1 MNQTTLD
8 VKYTELLQWLKERNL
23 IPKDWPS
30 RLEIIKTKKQEIF
43 DTLYAQT
50 SQEMQKIQ
58 KSFTPLRALPI
69 ESICYND
76 YAKLYQQLTKT
87 TEAKDKTLF
96 GRYNS
101 PLIYNAYILDNVY
114 LKDNMHLAENAK
126 IILQN
131 IHYDIPT
138 CKKLINDLKNTINEH
153 EYKSQEKRTQITLNK
168 EKIETMLKSYD
179 IKCEIENITP
189 NDIASNLIERFTKDD
204 VFEQLLTAIEN
215 SIKNNSIISKA
226 IDMYVE
232 FNNIVLQ
239 NTNTVT
245 SNELLPQL
253 SKFII
258 KGDFL
263 LKDTNTN
270 TRKEMIEFKS
280 KQYKMKYTE
289 QEDIS
294 QYKFA
299 LVDDNNNNNNN
310 TNNLISL
317 HSQITSS
324 TNDTKV
330 NSEEPC
336 DTCLLNTSMRNLL
349 IADLTEVL
357 IFLSERLS
365 HSNSKEEIN
374 LTMYNQELKQFNLK
388 YSSDDFNN
396 CIEYIQQTL
405 KLMEDKKFISIC
417 DLFNDDNNIK
427 RIIDLIND
435 IKVQNSKLNN
445 VIEGYV
451 KKNAEIQNEIKEHEK
466 KMNDFKKE
474 AIKIRKAT
482 EVFLT
487 KKLQR
492 KINVMGD
499 ENLIAK

>member
-23 IPKDWPS
+23 LPKDWPS
-30 RLEIIKTKKQEIF
+30 RLEIIKTKKQEVF

-58 KSFTPLRALPI
+58 KNFAPLRSLPI

-76 YAKLYQQLTKT
+76 YSKLYQQLTKT
-87 TEAKDKTLF
+87 AEAKDKTLF

-114 LKDNMHLAENAK
+114 VKDNMHLAENAK

-138 CKKLINDLKNTINEH
+138 CKKLISDLKNTISEH
-153 EYKSQEKRTQITLNK
+153 EYKSQEKRTQIAMNK
-168 EKIETMLKSYD
+168 EKIEAMLRSYD
-179 IKCEIENITP
+179 IKCEIEHITP
-189 NDIASNLIERFTKDD
+189 TDIASNLIERFTKDE
-204 VFEQLLTAIEN
+204 VFEQLLSAIEH
-215 SIKNNSIISKA
+215 SIKNNSTIAKA

-239 NTNTVT
+239 KTRTV
-245 SNELLPQL
+245 SASELLPQL
-253 SKFII
+253 SKFIV

-263 LKDTNTN
+263 LKDTNTS

-280 KQYKMKYTE
+280 KQYKTKYTE

-299 LVDDNNNNNNN
+299 LVGDNSNS
-310 TNNLISL
+310 TLVSL

-324 TNDTKV
+324 PSDTQ
-330 NSEEPC
+330 SQSDEPC
-336 DTCLLNTSMRNLL
+336 DTCLLSTSSRNLL
-349 IADLTEVL
+349 IADLTELL

-374 LTMYNQELKQFNLK
+374 LTVYNQELKQFNLK
-388 YSSDDFNN
+388 YSTDDFNAS
-396 CIEYIQQTL
+396 IEYIQQTL
-405 KLMEDKKFISIC
+405 ALMEDKKFISIC
-417 DLFNDDNNIK
+417 DLFNDGNNIK
-427 RIIDLIND
+427 RIIDMIND
-435 IKVQNSKLNN
+435 IKVQNSKLTN
-445 VIEGYV
+445 VIEGYL
-451 KKNAEIQNEIKEHEK
+451 KKNAEIQSEIKEHEK
-466 KMNDFKKE
+466 KMNEPVARPPF
-474 AIKIRKAT
+474 T
-482 EVFLT
+482 P
-487 KKLQR
+487 
-492 KINVMGD
+492 
-499 ENLIAK
+499 